1 MGLALRTRERMVV
14 CQLDFYKNIDRKETL
29 DKHVRV
35 TERKHICFIEI
46 IKSTRKV
53 HIFIYV
59 LYG

>member
-1 MGLALRTRERMVV
+1 MVV
-14 CQLDFYKNIDRKETL
+14 YQLVFYKNIDRKETL

-35 TERKHICFIEI
+35 TERKHICFIENNQ
-46 IKSTRKV
+46 STGKV